1 MARPKILPL
10 FPLTGGLLLPGGLL
24 PLHVFEPR
32 YCNLVRDAL
41 DDHSMMGVIQPRTP
55 DPDDNRGA
63 GAEGSVALYS
73 IGCTGLLDQV
83 QELPK
88 GRYLVILKGLNRFR
102 LGEELAL
109 RDGYRR
115 AEVSYDEFQID
126 DADVDAEVDARPLL
140 GALERFGSSQGL
152 ELNMDKLEQV
162 SGLALM
168 NGLAMNLPFA
178 PAEKQ
183 ALLEAPDAQCRH
195 SLLLSLLDMGFA
207 HDNLTTH

>member
-1 MARPKILPL
+1 MSRPRILPL
-10 FPLTGGLLLPGGLL
+10 FPLTGSLLLPGGLL
-24 PLHVFEPR
+24 PLHVFETR

-41 DDHSMMGVIQPRTP
+41 DEHAMLGIIQPRTP
-55 DPDDNRGA
+55 DPDDNHGA
-63 GAEGSVALYS
+63 GSLEQVELYS
-73 IGCTGLLDQV
+73 IGCIGLLDQV

-88 GRYLVILKGLNRFR
+88 GRYLVILKGLGRFR
-102 LGEELAL
+102 MQQELHM

-115 AEVSYDEFQID
+115 AEVTYDEFEID
-126 DADVDAEVDARPLL
+126 DLDVDAEVDASPLL
-140 GALERFGSSQGL
+140 QALERFGSSQGL

-178 PAEKQ
+178 AAEKQ
-183 ALLEAPDAQCRH
+183 ALLEASDARQRH
-195 SLLLSLLDMGFA
+195 GLLLSLLDMGFA